1 MLVSTT
7 GATKFVL
14 ADGNTHLI
22 PRQLAKIVPELDPAK
37 FVRVSRGTIVRID
50 SITDILRGDNDLFA
64 IKVAGCNEA
73 IAVSRN
79 RILFLKQVLDR

>member
-1 MLVSTT
+1 MLVSTR

-22 PRQLAKIVPELDPAK
+22 PRQLAKIEPELDPAK